1 MMKPKISIYLAGK
14 IQKAHEGT
22 NECYWTQ
29 ENLDSLRTYLSEF
42 EITFLNPAIRSDDL
56 SDQRSVF
63 GRDILQVT
71 CSDIVFAD
79 IRDRRGIGVGAEMMW
94 AKIHKIPL
102 VTWAPRDSH
111 YYKSQ
116 TTLLN
121 VPVKDWIH
129 PFVFALSDYM
139 AETLKDA
146 SEYIRKV
153 LTDPDTP
160 IKGIDYIESAMHYYK
175 DSQLHTDIPMK
186 DLLASHDD
194 LKSRVQLL

>member
-1 MMKPKISIYLAGK
+1 MRPKISIYLAGK

-22 NECYWTQ
+22 NECYWTE
-29 ENLDSLRTYLSEF
+29 ENLESLKSYLAEF
-42 EITFLNPAIRSDDL
+42 EITFLNPAIRTDDL

-102 VTWAPRDSH
+102 ITWAPRDSH

-116 TTLLN
+116 TTLLG

-146 SEYIRKV
+146 SEFIYKV
-153 LTDPDTP
+153 ITDSSTP
-160 IKGIDYIESAMHYYK
+160 IKGIDYIESAMRYYK
-175 DSQLHTDIPMK
+175 GAQLQLDEPMK
-186 DLLASHDD
+186 NLLASHED
-194 LKSRVQLL
+194 LASRIQLL